1 MGEASGFKLFK
12 LFNCLGAGP
21 PRQTPSPGFKLFKL
35 FSSRPELYNL
45 NMGEASGFTLF
56 KLFNSRP
63 QVNNLNNLNNL
74 NPGGGSRFGVRE
86 PGN

>member
-12 LFNCLGAGP
+12 LFN
-21 PRQTPSPGFKLFKL
+21 
-35 FSSRPELYNL
+35 SRPELNSLNNL
-45 NMGEASGFTLF
+45 NMGEASGFKLF

-63 QVNNLNNLNNL
+63 QLNNLNNLNNSNNSNNL
-74 NPGGGSRFGVRE
+74 NPGGGFRGGVRE